1 MRIFQSGVGAK
12 DTLSVR
18 IGEGSE
24 KMRTHLGCSGNVEL
38 GTLSKETQ
46 QKLEHVEAAWLEFVP
61 ESMSLEVRH
70 VQPDDRPALPG
81 IAGELIEFLSD
92 VSDDERAQVP
102 GGSLYYQDEVKGQH
116 VRLEVWKGGFLS
128 IAWARPDYT
137 HASWEQYR
145 SQPVAVVSEPYQRL
159 NGKFSFGGIPTAGDD
174 IRELLERTAGLYSE
188 GDFEIVAHIDR
199 IEVTLRDVNA
209 SVLPLV
215 YAVQVLARPG
225 SLEGE
230 IDVSSFRAG
239 DLDDYC
245 RFAFRGGE
253 AWLVRPSLWGGPVET
268 QPQPPQPLERV
279 A

>member
-1 MRIFQSGVGAK
+1 
-12 DTLSVR
+12 
-18 IGEGSE
+18 
-24 KMRTHLGCSGNVEL
+24 MRTHLGCSGQVEL

-46 QKLEHVEAAWLEFVP
+46 QKLELVEAAWLEFVP
-61 ESMSLEVRH
+61 ESVSLEVRH
-70 VQPDDRPALPG
+70 VQPDDRPALPE
-81 IAGELIEFLSD
+81 IAGELIDFLSA
-92 VSDDERAQVP
+92 VTDDERAHAP
-102 GGSLYYQDEVKGQH
+102 GGTLYYQDEVKGQH
-116 VRLEVWKGGFLS
+116 VRLKVSKGGFLS

-145 SQPVAVVSEPYQRL
+145 SQPVAVVPEPYQRL
-159 NGKFSFGGIPTAGDD
+159 NGKFSFEGIPSGADD
-174 IRELLERTAGLYSE
+174 IRELLDRTAGLYSE
-188 GDFEIVAHIDR
+188 GDFEIVARIDR

-215 YAVQVLARPG
+215 YALQVLARPG

-239 DLDDYC
+239 DLNDYC

-253 AWLVRPSLWGGPVET
+253 VWLVRPSLWGGAVET

>member
-1 MRIFQSGVGAK
+1 
-12 DTLSVR
+12 
-18 IGEGSE
+18 
-24 KMRTHLGCSGNVEL
+24 MRTHLGCSGQAEL

-61 ESMSLEVRH
+61 EFLSLEVRH
-70 VQPDDRPALPG
+70 VQPDNRPALPE
-81 IAGELIEFLSD
+81 IAGELIEFLSE

-102 GGSLYYQDEVKGQH
+102 GGTFYYRDEVKGQY
-116 VRLEVWKGGFLS
+116 VRLKVWKGALLS
-128 IAWARPDYT
+128 ISWARPDYT

-145 SQPVAVVSEPYQRL
+145 SQPVSVVPEPYQRL
-159 NGKFSFGGIPTAGDD
+159 NGKFTFEGIPTAADD

-188 GDFEIVAHIDR
+188 GDFEIVAHVAR
-199 IEVTLRDVNA
+199 IEVALRDFNA

-215 YAVQVLARPG
+215 YALQVLATPG

-230 IDVSSFRAG
+230 IEVSSFRAG
-239 DLDDYC
+239 DLDECC

-253 AWLVRPSLWGGPVET
+253 AWLVRPSLWGGSLET
-268 QPQPPQPLERV
+268 ETPPPQPLERV